1 MEEQSRTVKIT
12 PRSQEMAVQKFE
24 RDMEALINKHAKE
37 EVMSREELVDMM
49 REVGVI
55 KEI

>member
-12 PRSQEMAVQKFE
+12 ARSQEMAVQKFE
-24 RDMEALINKHAKE
+24 RDMEALINKHASE
-37 EVMSREELVDMM
+37 EVMAREELVEMM

>member
-24 RDMEALINKHAKE
+24 RDMEALINKHANE
-37 EVMSREELVDMM
+37 EVMAREELVEMM

>member
-12 PRSQEMAVQKFE
+12 ARSQEMAVQKFE
-24 RDMEALINKHAKE
+24 RDMEALINKHASE
-37 EVMSREELVDMM
+37 EVMSREELVEMM

>member
-12 PRSQEMAVQKFE
+12 ARSQEMAVQKFE
-24 RDMEALINKHAKE
+24 RDMEALINKHASE
-37 EVMSREELVDMM
+37 EVMSRGELVEMM